1 MLAAVGMGAA
11 KQELY
16 RQAIGGSAVMRRSAG
31 DIARLDPIRAV
42 ERLGE
47 ATSFLFQRFDPVTRR
62 LRRTV
67 AGLEVGII
75 GADEDFAAA
84 LRRGEPRAGPDRA
97 TSPCLVFAG
106 FETLVGRKA
115 VGAALPGHL
124 ILRVVEGFDI
134 DHRMGALRLISQDP
148 ATLDVKLAALGAVG
162 DNEGM
167 GRGASGA
174 ASRAHAA
181 APVDGWS
188 ADMDAAGHALR
199 VDAVKEAVASGMVE
213 GAVLSVGLSRP
224 TAASPFALYR
234 AFAAANPSPYGFVLN
249 HGGAALVGSSPLAF
263 LNLTGRRLH
272 LETDAGTR
280 PVTGDVA
287 RDAAAAED
295 LRENP
300 KDAAE
305 HRVVVEAEREALA
318 TIARNGRVD
327 RVVDREVRRF
337 SHVMHLYSA
346 LEADLSEGCDLADAI
361 LALAPAAAVSGW
373 PKRAAAQLGYELEG
387 ASRGPYGGIVGLV
400 EPGRADLAVVIRSL
414 WLADGR
420 ASLRVGGKIVAGSS
434 AGDEYREALAKARFL
449 VEGVAHAE
457 RDASG

>member
-1 MLAAVGMGAA
+1 M
-11 KQELY
+11 
-16 RQAIGGSAVMRRSAG
+16 IGRSEG
-31 DIARLDPIRAV
+31 DIASLDPILAV
-42 ERLGE
+42 ERLGG
-47 ATSFLFQRFDPVTRR
+47 ATSFLFQRFDPMTRR
-62 LRRTV
+62 LCRTV
-67 AGLEVGII
+67 AGLEVEII
-75 GADEDFAAA
+75 GADVDFAAA
-84 LRRGEPRAGPDRA
+84 LRRGEPRGEPDRD
-97 TSPCLVFAG
+97 SFPCFVFAG
-106 FETLVGRKA
+106 FETLVGREA
-115 VGAALPGHL
+115 VAAALPGHL
-124 ILRVVEGFDI
+124 ILRVVDGLDI
-134 DHRMGALRLISQDP
+134 DHRIGALRLISQDP
-148 ATLDVKLAALGAVG
+148 ARLGMKLATLGAARDG
-162 DNEGM
+162 DGPAFID
-167 GRGASGA
+167 ASGTV
-174 ASRAHAA
+174 SRGH
-181 APVDGWS
+181 VDGPFDGWV
-188 ADMDAAGHALR
+188 ADMDPAGHARR
-199 VDAVKEAVASGMVE
+199 VDAVKDAVATGMIE

-263 LNLTGRRLH
+263 LDLSGRRLH

-280 PVTGDVA
+280 PVTGDA
-287 RDAAAAED
+287 ACDAAAAED

-318 TIARNGRVD
+318 TIARDGRVD

-346 LEADLSEGCDLADAI
+346 LEAELPEGCDLADAI

-387 ASRGPYGGIVGLV
+387 TSRGPYGGIVGLV

-414 WLADGR
+414 WLAEGR
-420 ASLRVGGKIVAGSS
+420 AALRVGGKIVATSS

-457 RDASG
+457 RVASG